1 MPLHPY
7 LADKLPLLDGLQF
20 PDLADPAKMARF
32 LEFYAD
38 SFPWTLPGDV
48 TVRDVLLPREG
59 GEVPVRIYR
68 PATTPKA
75 GLLWLHGG
83 GFVGGNLDMPEAH
96 VVAAE
101 IAHRGSV
108 LVASVDYRL
117 AGNGVTYPA
126 PVDDA
131 ITAWRALIDELDA
144 GTPIALGGASA
155 GAAIAMSA
163 ALRAGAESGRA
174 ANALLLAYPFVHY
187 PTPAIDAE
195 LADEM
200 KEFPP
205 LVRFTPESIAGMV
218 EGYVGRLTE
227 IPAEAMPGAADLRNL
242 PPTSIVLSEYDDLR
256 PSGELLHRQLKSNNV
271 PVTSYLAHGMLHG
284 HLNRLPG
291 LGEVNT
297 SLDVLVTALANA
309 KVEQRTGS

>member
-7 LADKLPLLDGLQF
+7 LSDKLSLLDGLEF
-20 PDLADPAKMARF
+20 PDLADPAKMACF
-32 LEFYAD
+32 IEFYTD
-38 SFPWTLPGDV
+38 HFPWTLPEDV
-48 TVRDVLLPREG
+48 AAQDVLLPSEE
-59 GEVPVRIYR
+59 GEVPVRMYR
-68 PATTPKA
+68 PAATPKA

-83 GFVGGNLDMPEAH
+83 GFVGGDLDMPEAH

-101 IAHRGSV
+101 IAQRGSV

-131 ITAWRALIDELDA
+131 ITAWQALVQELEP

-163 ALRAGAESGRA
+163 ALRAGAESERA
-174 ANALLLAYPFVHY
+174 ADALLLAYPFVHY
-187 PTPAIDAE
+187 PTPTIDAE
-195 LADEM
+195 LANEM

-218 EGYVGRLTE
+218 EGYVGRLTQ

-242 PPTSIVLSEYDDLR
+242 PPTTIVLAEYDDLR
-256 PSGELLHRQLKSNNV
+256 PSGELLHRQLESNNA

-291 LGEVNT
+291 LDEVNT
-297 SLDVLVTALANA
+297 SLDVLVTALTNA
-309 KVEQRTGS
+309 KAQQRTGS